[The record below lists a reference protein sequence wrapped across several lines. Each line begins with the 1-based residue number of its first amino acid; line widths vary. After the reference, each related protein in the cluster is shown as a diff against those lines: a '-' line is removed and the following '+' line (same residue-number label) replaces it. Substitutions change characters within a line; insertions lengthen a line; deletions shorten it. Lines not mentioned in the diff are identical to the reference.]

1 MPKAKAS
8 DGVEW
13 SALVNP
19 AKNEW
24 LVMPEKEARKYPVVQ
39 CRLLHAISAS
49 ALDDALYG
57 GKGKN

>member
-13 SALVNP
+13 SALVDT

-24 LVMPEKEARKYPVVQ
+24 RVMPEEEAKKYPVVQ

-57 GKGKN
+57 DKGKS